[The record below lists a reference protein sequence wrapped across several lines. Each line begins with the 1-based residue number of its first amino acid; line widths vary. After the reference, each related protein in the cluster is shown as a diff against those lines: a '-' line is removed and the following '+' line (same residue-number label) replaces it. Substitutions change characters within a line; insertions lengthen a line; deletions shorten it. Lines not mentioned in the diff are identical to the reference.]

1 MRYTEADPMAERSYA
16 QQLNDTSTNNG
27 EQQSQATA
35 TNAATQTMELQ
46 ENAPIIH
53 ANPTIITVQPG
64 EGESRFRRPI
74 PISTLDWISTPRSHL
89 NAITGTQFLD
99 GVEQL
104 EIQQVIDLSTLL
116 GRLDKGIQYRVKVP
130 RAETLFLAME
140 SKMETESR
148 LCGWYKGFVLNV
160 LDQCGETA
168 FIIRKDPSL
177 LHVPCSR
184 QVNRRRQQTFPFS
197 RLIRSFFAFP
207 QRITVESAN
216 IIGSVEKNFSPIGPS
231 FTVYN
236 AIQEPLCN
244 IYGPF
249 TCDCCMFKEAQFQ
262 IVSLD
267 GSHQVASLIHQWDHF
282 AVDYILLL
290 TFPVDTDVRLKS
302 LLLGASFLIEYLY
315 FHRIR
320 RASRR

>member
-1 MRYTEADPMAERSYA
+1 MMRYTEADPMAERSYA
-16 QQLNDTSTNNG
+16 QQLNDTSANNG

-35 TNAATQTMELQ
+35 TSAATQTMELQ
-46 ENAPIIH
+46 ENVPIIH
-53 ANPTIITVQPG
+53 ANPITIQPG

-140 SKMETESR
+140 SRMETESR

-184 QVNRRRQQTFPFS
+184 Q
-197 RLIRSFFAFP
+197 
-207 QRITVESAN
+207 RITVESAN
-216 IIGSVEKNFSPIGPS
+216 LIGSVEKNFSPIGPS

-236 AIQEPLCN
+236 AVQEPLCN

-262 IVSLD
+262 VNGIIHVEYVNVAQKVSNNRSDL
-267 GSHQVASLIHQWDHF
+267 SQMV
-282 AVDYILLL
+282 
-290 TFPVDTDVRLKS
+290 
-302 LLLGASFLIEYLY
+302 
-315 FHRIR
+315 
-320 RASRR
+320 

>member
-1 MRYTEADPMAERSYA
+1 MMRYTEADPMAERSYA

-35 TNAATQTMELQ
+35 NAATQTMELQ

-184 QVNRRRQQTFPFS
+184 Q
-197 RLIRSFFAFP
+197 
-207 QRITVESAN
+207 RITVESAN

>member
-1 MRYTEADPMAERSYA
+1 MMRYTEVDSTMERSYA
-16 QQLNDTSTNNG
+16 QQLNDTSANNG

-35 TNAATQTMELQ
+35 TSTATQTMELQ
-46 ENAPIIH
+46 ENLPIIH
-53 ANPTIITVQPG
+53 TNSTIITIQPG

-74 PISTLDWISTPRSHL
+74 PINTLDWVSTPRSHL

-184 QVNRRRQQTFPFS
+184 Q
-197 RLIRSFFAFP
+197 
-207 QRITVESAN
+207 RITVESAN
-216 IIGSVEKNFSPIGPS
+216 LIGSVEKNFSPIGPS

-267 GSHQVASLIHQWDHF
+267 GSHQVASLIHQWDHL

-290 TFPVDTDVRLKS
+290 TFPIDTDVRLKS

>member
-1 MRYTEADPMAERSYA
+1 MMRYTEADPMPERSYA
-16 QQLNDTSTNNG
+16 QQLNDTSANNG

-35 TNAATQTMELQ
+35 STATQTMELR

-53 ANPTIITVQPG
+53 ANPNIITIQPG

-99 GVEQL
+99 SVEQL

-130 RAETLFLAME
+130 RAEALFLAME
-140 SKMETESR
+140 SRMETESR

-160 LDQCGETA
+160 LDQCGRTA

-184 QVNRRRQQTFPFS
+184 Q
-197 RLIRSFFAFP
+197 
-207 QRITVESAN
+207 RITVESAN
-216 IIGSVEKNFSPIGPS
+216 LIGSVEKNFSPIGPR

-236 AIQEPLCN
+236 AVQEPLCN

-262 IVSLD
+262 IISLD

-290 TFPVDTDVRLKS
+290 TFSIDTDVRLKS

>member
-1 MRYTEADPMAERSYA
+1 MKKI
-16 QQLNDTSTNNG
+16 LITSTH
-27 EQQSQATA
+27 SIRFAVFVL
-35 TNAATQTMELQ
+35 TNCR
-46 ENAPIIH
+46 
-53 ANPTIITVQPG
+53 ITFI

-74 PISTLDWISTPRSHL
+74 PINTFDWISTPRSHL

-140 SKMETESR
+140 SRIETESR

-184 QVNRRRQQTFPFS
+184 Q
-197 RLIRSFFAFP
+197 
-207 QRITVESAN
+207 RITVESAN
-216 IIGSVEKNFSPIGPS
+216 LIGSVEKNFSPIGPS

-236 AIQEPLCN
+236 AVQEPLCN

-267 GSHQVASLIHQWDHF
+267 GSRQVASLIHQWDHF

>member
-1 MRYTEADPMAERSYA
+1 MMRYTEADPMAERSYA

-184 QVNRRRQQTFPFS
+184 Q
-197 RLIRSFFAFP
+197 
-207 QRITVESAN
+207 RITVESAN

>member
-1 MRYTEADPMAERSYA
+1 MMRYTEADPMAERSYA
-16 QQLNDTSTNNG
+16 QQLNDTSANNG
-27 EQQSQATA
+27 EQQANGPPA
-35 TNAATQTMELQ
+35 TNVATQTMELQ
-46 ENAPIIH
+46 ENVPIIH
-53 ANPTIITVQPG
+53 ANPITIQPG

-74 PISTLDWISTPRSHL
+74 PINTFDWISTPRSHL

-140 SKMETESR
+140 SRIETESR

-184 QVNRRRQQTFPFS
+184 Q
-197 RLIRSFFAFP
+197 
-207 QRITVESAN
+207 RITVESAN
-216 IIGSVEKNFSPIGPS
+216 LIGSVEKNFSPIGPS
-231 FTVYN
+231 FTIYN
-236 AIQEPLCN
+236 AVQEPLCN

-267 GSHQVASLIHQWDHF
+267 GSRQVASLIHQWDHF

>member
-16 QQLNDTSTNNG
+16 QQLNDTSANNG
-27 EQQSQATA
+27 EQQPQTTAHHFSLFIPFLGPPATS
-35 TNAATQTMELQ
+35 TATQTIELQ
-46 ENAPIIH
+46 ENAPIIY

-104 EIQQVIDLSTLL
+104 EIQQ
-116 GRLDKGIQYRVKVP
+116 
-130 RAETLFLAME
+130 
-140 SKMETESR
+140 
-148 LCGWYKGFVLNV
+148 
-160 LDQCGETA
+160 
-168 FIIRKDPSL
+168 
-177 LHVPCSR
+177 
-184 QVNRRRQQTFPFS
+184 
-197 RLIRSFFAFP
+197 
-207 QRITVESAN
+207 RITVESAN
-216 IIGSVEKNFSPIGPS
+216 LIGSVEKNFSPIGPS

-236 AIQEPLCN
+236 AVQEPLCN

-267 GSHQVASLIHQWDHF
+267 GSRQVASLIHQWDHF

>member
-1 MRYTEADPMAERSYA
+1 MRYTEVDSTMERSYA
-16 QQLNDTSTNNG
+16 QQLNDTSANNG

-35 TNAATQTMELQ
+35 TSTATQTMELQ
-46 ENAPIIH
+46 ENLPIIH
-53 ANPTIITVQPG
+53 TNSTIITIQPG

-74 PISTLDWISTPRSHL
+74 PINTLDWVSTPRSHL

-184 QVNRRRQQTFPFS
+184 Q
-197 RLIRSFFAFP
+197 
-207 QRITVESAN
+207 RITVESAN
-216 IIGSVEKNFSPIGPS
+216 LIGSVEKNFSPIGPS

-267 GSHQVASLIHQWDHF
+267 GSHQVASLIHQWDHL

-290 TFPVDTDVRLKS
+290 TFPIDTDVRLKS
-302 LLLGASFLIEYLY
+302 LLLGASFLIVSDH
-315 FHRIR
+315 F
-320 RASRR
+320 